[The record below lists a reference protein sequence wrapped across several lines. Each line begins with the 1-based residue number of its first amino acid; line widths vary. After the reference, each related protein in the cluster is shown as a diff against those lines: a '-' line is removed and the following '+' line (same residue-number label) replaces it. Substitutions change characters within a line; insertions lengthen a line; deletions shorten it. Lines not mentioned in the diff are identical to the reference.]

1 MGQNILQKIAATK
14 RREVEAMKKVLP
26 LELMRDLAMDCRRK
40 CLDMKGSVLAHNP
53 GIIAEH
59 KRRSPSKGEISP
71 MSEVAEIA
79 AMYAENGAAAMSVL
93 TDTSYFGGS
102 LEDLAVARDSA
113 PFLPLLR
120 KEFIVD
126 DYQVFQARLYGADA
140 ILLIAAM
147 ISADEIK
154 RMNDLAHSL
163 GLQTLVEVHSEV
175 ELAAVPSDADMIG
188 VNNRDLTSF
197 RTDLNNA
204 SALINSLPDSMVKIA
219 ESGIKT
225 PEDLQRLKNVGFD
238 GFLIGEAFMS
248 TADPGASLKR
258 FCKNEG

>member
-1 MGQNILQKIAATK
+1 MADNILQKIAATK
-14 RREVEAMKKVLP
+14 RVEVEAIKSVFP
-26 LELMRDLAMDCRRK
+26 EHLMRELALECRRTP
-40 CLDMKGSVLAHNP
+40 LDMRGSIMIHDP

-71 MSEVAEIA
+71 MSDVEEVASE
-79 AMYAENGAAAMSVL
+79 YASNGAAAMSVL

-102 LEDLAVARDSA
+102 LEDLAVVRRVA
-113 PFLPLLR
+113 PFMPILR

-126 DYQVFQARLYGADA
+126 DYQVYQSRIYGADA

-147 ISADEIK
+147 ISAEDI
-154 RMNDLAHSL
+154 RRLNDLAHSL
-163 GLQTLVEVHSEV
+163 GLQTLVELHSEG
-175 ELAAVPSDADMIG
+175 ELSSLPEDADMVG

-197 RTDLNNA
+197 HTDISNA
-204 SALINSLPDSMVKIA
+204 SRLVDSLPHDMVKIA

-225 PEDLQRLKNVGFD
+225 PEDLQRLRKAGFD

-248 TADPGASLKR
+248 KNDQGEALKE
-258 FCKNEG
+258 FCKL